1 MGWLSKRREQ
11 AHWEW
16 KRKEIYTRQKT
27 KNLGIIKC
35 CIFIAHSKGEYIN
48 GMMKKELQQQQLRC
62 HSSSIHLSHSQ
73 PTSLCHHFYIFLM
86 FSSVSYLK
94 SVYFVRQR
102 KTTKKNVEFH
112 YFFGR
117 KELIYMRTVCVML
130 KIIQFF
136 YWKWTSERMSKQV

>member
-62 HSSSIHLSHSQ
+62 HSSSIHLTHSQ

-102 KTTKKNVEFH
+102 KTTKKKCWISL
-112 YFFGR
+112 FFWEKR
-117 KELIYMRTVCVML
+117 TDIHENCVCDVKNYTIFFIENELVRE
-130 KIIQFF
+130 
-136 YWKWTSERMSKQV
+136 WAS